1 MDIVIENLSKAYDNQ
16 KVLDNISVTFPDKSF
31 TCLMGKSGVGKTTL
45 LSILMGLEQAD
56 AGFVTGLDD
65 KKISVVF
72 QENRLCNN
80 LTALVNI
87 KMVIDKES
95 GMTDAKILEY
105 LRRIGLGEDVKKPV
119 QEYSGGMKRR
129 VAILRALLADFDLL
143 IMDEPLKGLDD
154 ATKMDVINLIKELT
168 KEKTVIMTT
177 HDDSEADVFNA
188 QIISTIASI
197 SYAFLGTL
205 LILYI
210 IDKISGLRVSE
221 FEELQGLDI
230 SQHGENAYRL
240 QI

>member
-1 MDIVIENLSKAYDNQ
+1 MDIVIENLSKAYDGQ
-16 KVLDNISVTFPDKSF
+16 KVLDNLSVTFPEKTF
-31 TCLMGKSGVGKTTL
+31 TCLMGKSGAGKTTL
-45 LSILMGLEQAD
+45 LSILMGLEKAD
-56 AGFVTGLDD
+56 VGFVTGLDD

-80 LTALVNI
+80 LTALLNI

-95 GMTDAKILEY
+95 GIPDAKLLEY

-154 ATKMDVINLIKELT
+154 ATKMDVINLIIELT

-188 QIISTIASI
+188 QIIS
-197 SYAFLGTL
+197 L
-205 LILYI
+205 
-210 IDKISGLRVSE
+210 
-221 FEELQGLDI
+221 
-230 SQHGENAYRL
+230 
-240 QI
+240 

>member
-1 MDIVIENLSKAYDNQ
+1 
-16 KVLDNISVTFPDKSF
+16 
-31 TCLMGKSGVGKTTL
+31 
-45 LSILMGLEQAD
+45 
-56 AGFVTGLDD
+56 
-65 KKISVVF
+65 
-72 QENRLCNN
+72 
-80 LTALVNI
+80 
-87 KMVIDKES
+87 MVIDKES

-188 QIISTIASI
+188 QIIS
-197 SYAFLGTL
+197 
-205 LILYI
+205 
-210 IDKISGLRVSE
+210 
-221 FEELQGLDI
+221 
-230 SQHGENAYRL
+230 
-240 QI
+240 